1 MYYYLIEKCIQVAT
15 IGTQI
20 IGKNKIA
27 MKKMVFFFTFEAIST
42 MWEECRKLK
51 KVYVLVH
58 FYQIVSKKRYIHEL

>member
-51 KVYVLVH
+51 KSVC
-58 FYQIVSKKRYIHEL
+58 VSAFLPNCKQKEIHT